1 MSAEISIKKA
11 TLINA
16 CAKYSNVLFMLVAN
30 AVLARLLSAEE
41 YGILAII
48 TVFVTFFQLF
58 SDMGFSSGVIQNKE
72 LTGEDISN
80 IFSFTLYFG
89 VVLGFLFFI
98 LSFFIAQI
106 YQNKVFVPIGAFL
119 SIAIFFST
127 ANMIPSAQ
135 LMRDKQF
142 IVAATRS
149 IAVNIVS
156 YVIAIIL
163 AFHNFSFYSLVAQ
176 SVIAAILNFCW
187 NYSTTKIGFK
197 VVFEIKSIRKIFS
210 YSAYN
215 FLYEFVNYFGR
226 NLDNLL
232 TGKYMGSQ
240 TLGYYNK
247 AYQLMLYPVNYLTN
261 VITPV
266 LHPILS
272 DYQDNKEY
280 IYKMYLKVL
289 KCLSLLGVFASVICT
304 FCAEEIVLILY
315 GSKWIDTI
323 PCIMVLGA
331 SVWFQMITATCT
343 SIFKSLGESK
353 LRFNSGLLYAGIQ
366 ILMVIGGVASGNI
379 VVLSG
384 YVAASFVLRF
394 FIEHYFLIHNAFGK
408 SQRSFYK
415 KLLPELLMAMILSI
429 AMKGLN
435 SVIKINNCI
444 LSFTIKVSVCFI
456 IYIGLIIATGQQKY
470 ILPLL
475 PQKIRGRLPFHRM
488 EQ

>member
-1 MSAEISIKKA
+1 MSDGISIKKA

-16 CAKYSNVLFMLVAN
+16 SAKYSNVLFMLISN

-72 LTGEDISN
+72 LTREDISN
-80 IFSFTLYFG
+80 IFSFTIYFG
-89 VVLGFLFFI
+89 LALGFLFFI
-98 LSFFIAQI
+98 LSFGIARI
-106 YQNKVFVPIGAFL
+106 YQNEAFVPIGAWL
-119 SIAIFFST
+119 SIAIFFNT

-142 IVAATRS
+142 ILAAARS
-149 IAVNIVS
+149 ITVNIVS
-156 YVIAIIL
+156 YVVAIVL
-163 AFHNFSFYSLVAQ
+163 AFHDFSYYSLVAQ
-176 SVIAAILNFCW
+176 SVMAAALNFSW
-187 NYSTTKIGFK
+187 NYTTAKIKFK

-240 TLGYYNK
+240 ILGYYNK

-272 DYQDNKEY
+272 DYQNDKNY

-289 KCLSLLGVFASVICT
+289 KCLSLLGVFASIICV
-304 FCAEEIVLILY
+304 FCSEEIVLILY
-315 GSKWIDTI
+315 GSKWTDTI
-323 PCIMVLGA
+323 PCITVLGA
-331 SVWFQMITATCT
+331 SVWFQMITGTCT

-366 ILMVIGGVASGNI
+366 ILMIIRGVISGNI
-379 VVLSG
+379 VALSG
-384 YVAASFVLRF
+384 YVAASFVVRF
-394 FIEHYFLIHNAFGK
+394 FVEHYFLIHKAFGR
-408 SQRSFYK
+408 SQWRFYK
-415 KLLPELLMAMILSI
+415 ELLPELVMAVILSI
-429 AMKGLN
+429 IMIGLN
-435 SVIKINNCI
+435 IVVKVNNCVLSFVIKGSI
-444 LSFTIKVSVCFI
+444 CFVA
-456 IYIGLIIATGQQKY
+456 YIGLIIVTGQQKY
-470 ILPLL
+470 IFALL
-475 PQKIRGRLPFHRM
+475 PQKIRRKLPFRGK
-488 EQ
+488 E

>member
-247 AYQLMLYPVNYLTN
+247 TYQLMLYPVNYK
-261 VITPV
+261 
-266 LHPILS
+266 
-272 DYQDNKEY
+272 KEN
-280 IYKMYLKVL
+280 
-289 KCLSLLGVFASVICT
+289 C
-304 FCAEEIVLILY
+304 IVL
-315 GSKWIDTI
+315 
-323 PCIMVLGA
+323 
-331 SVWFQMITATCT
+331 
-343 SIFKSLGESK
+343 
-353 LRFNSGLLYAGIQ
+353 
-366 ILMVIGGVASGNI
+366 
-379 VVLSG
+379 VVLSLVLFVVDS
-384 YVAASFVLRF
+384 YLTMKNIILYKLFDSLMQLTNALTVFVVANKTS
-394 FIEHYFLIHNAFGK
+394 
-408 SQRSFYK
+408 
-415 KLLPELLMAMILSI
+415 MILKKPVYLQGTYQI
-429 AMKGLN
+429 LKKYNFAIYLFHQQIIYTVITILN
-435 SVIKINNCI
+435 G
-444 LSFTIKVSVCFI
+444 KVSSGILFLLNIAISIVVSIMFAMLLSKNRKIAAI
-456 IYIGLIIATGQQKY
+456 IGVK
-470 ILPLL
+470 
-475 PQKIRGRLPFHRM
+475 
-488 EQ
+488 